1 MSNNLVLDKTQ
12 PLPLKQSRPIIF
24 PSDYD
29 YAEYAEYS
37 DYNDQSDKSD
47 LSDEQVVKSPYK
59 QDPGLREYSHRRNNY
74 PFR

>member
-29 YAEYAEYS
+29 YAEYS
-37 DYNDQSDKSD
+37 DYYVIDQSDKSD

-59 QDPGLREYSHRRNNY
+59 QDPGLREYSHRKNNY
-74 PFR
+74 PYR